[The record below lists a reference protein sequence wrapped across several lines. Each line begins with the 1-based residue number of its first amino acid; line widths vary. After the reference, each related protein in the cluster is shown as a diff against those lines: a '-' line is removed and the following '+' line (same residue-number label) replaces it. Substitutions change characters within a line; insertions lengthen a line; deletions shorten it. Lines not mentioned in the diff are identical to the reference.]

1 MANISTL
8 DLCKAHL
15 FTAEADIVS
24 QFGEA
29 AAERVM
35 RVRDL
40 YMWRLANPDSSD
52 RQFVSEFKSRY
63 PMGKNAAQEYLRIV
77 NALLPVLSEKSR
89 DFHRWRYNEMIIETY
104 QMAKA
109 RKDTKTMERAATSYG
124 KLNKVD
130 AEDVQAVPFHL
141 IVVQPFMATADP
153 SVLGIKPIP
162 NVEDKIKA
170 MLDKYSA
177 ETLDIEDV
185 EFEEADL
192 EEDELFA
199 PYKSDANTDYN
210 EDDSGHYC

>member
-1 MANISTL
+1 MPNPSTL
-8 DLCKAHL
+8 EICKTHL
-15 FTAEADIVS
+15 FSSTEDIMA
-24 QFGEA
+24 QFNSDA
-29 AAERVM
+29 VVERVL

-40 YMWRLANPDSSD
+40 YMWRLSNPDSSD
-52 RQFVSEFKSRY
+52 RDFISEFKSRY

-77 NALLPVLSEKSR
+77 NALLPMLSEKSR
-89 DFHRWRYNEMIIETY
+89 DFHRWRYNEMIMETY

-141 IVVQPFMATADP
+141 IVVQPFVATDDP

-162 NVEDKIKA
+162 GIEDKIKA

-199 PYKSDANTDYN
+199 PYTDG
-210 EDDSGHYC
+210 DSGEETDIL

>member
-1 MANISTL
+1 MSNPSTL
-8 DLCKAHL
+8 DICKQYL
-15 FTAEADIVS
+15 FSSVEDIKA
-24 QFGEA
+24 QFNSDA
-29 AAERVM
+29 VVERVL

-40 YMWRLANPDSSD
+40 YMWRLSNPDSSD
-52 RQFVSEFKSRY
+52 RDFISEFKSRY

-77 NALLPVLSEKSR
+77 NALLPMLSEKSR
-89 DFHRWRYNEMIIETY
+89 EFHRWRYNEMIMETY

-130 AEDVQAVPFHL
+130 AEDLQAVPFHL
-141 IVVQPFMATADP
+141 IVVQPFVATDDP

-162 NVEDKIKA
+162 GIEDKIKA

-199 PYKSDANTDYN
+199 PYTDGN
-210 EDDSGHYC
+210 HGEETDIL

>member
-1 MANISTL
+1 MNISTL
-8 DLCKAHL
+8 DLCRQHL
-15 FTAEADIVS
+15 FTAEADIAA

-35 RVRDL
+35 RVRDM
-40 YMWRLANPDSSD
+40 YMWRLANPDAKD
-52 RQFVSEFKSRY
+52 RQFVDEFKSRY

-77 NALLPVLSEKSR
+77 NTLLPELSENSR
-89 DFHRWRYNEMIIETY
+89 DFHRWRYNEMIMETY

-141 IVVQPFMATADP
+141 IVVQPFVPTDDP
-153 SVLGIKPIP
+153 TVLGIKPIP
-162 NVEDKIKA
+162 GIEDKIKA

-185 EFEEADL
+185 DFEEADL
-192 EEDELFA
+192 QEDLLFA
-199 PYKSDANTDYN
+199 PY
-210 EDDSGHYC
+210 EDEDSGTEENLL

>member
-1 MANISTL
+1 MSNISTL
-8 DLCKAHL
+8 DLCREHL
-15 FTAEADIVS
+15 FTAEADIIS

-35 RVRDL
+35 RVRDMYL
-40 YMWRLANPDSSD
+40 WRLANPDAKD
-52 RQFVSEFKSRY
+52 RQFVDEFKSRY

-77 NALLPVLSEKSR
+77 NTLLPALSEKSR
-89 DFHRWRYNEMIIETY
+89 DFHRWRYNEMIMETY

-130 AEDVQAVPFHL
+130 TEDVQAVPFHL
-141 IVVQPFMATADP
+141 IVVQPFVATADP

-162 NVEDKIKA
+162 GIEDKIKA

-185 EFEEADL
+185 EYEDADL

-199 PYKSDANTDYN
+199 PYQDENIGEET
-210 EDDSGHYC
+210 GLL

>member
-1 MANISTL
+1 MA
-8 DLCKAHL
+8 
-15 FTAEADIVS
+15 
-24 QFGEA
+24 QFNSDA
-29 AAERVM
+29 VVERVL

-40 YMWRLANPDSSD
+40 YMWRLSNPDSSD
-52 RQFVSEFKSRY
+52 RDFISEFKSRY

-77 NALLPVLSEKSR
+77 NALLPMLSEKSR
-89 DFHRWRYNEMIIETY
+89 EFHRWRYNEMIMETY

-141 IVVQPFMATADP
+141 IVVQPFVATDDP

-162 NVEDKIKA
+162 GIENKIKA

-199 PYKSDANTDYN
+199 PYTDG
-210 EDDSGHYC
+210 DSGEETDIL

>member
-1 MANISTL
+1 MSNISTL
-8 DLCKAHL
+8 DLCRQHL
-15 FTAEADIVS
+15 FTQTEDIAKEY
-24 QFGEA
+24 GEA

-77 NALLPVLSEKSR
+77 NALLPQLSEKSR

-162 NVEDKIKA
+162 NVDDKIKA

-199 PYKSDANTDYN
+199 PYQGPEDEN
-210 EDDSGHYC
+210 E

>member
-1 MANISTL
+1 MSNPSTL
-8 DLCKAHL
+8 DICKQYL
-15 FTAEADIVS
+15 FSSVEDIKA
-24 QFGEA
+24 QFNSDA
-29 AAERVM
+29 VVERVL

-40 YMWRLANPDSSD
+40 YMWRLSNPDSSD
-52 RQFVSEFKSRY
+52 RDFISEFKSRY

-77 NALLPVLSEKSR
+77 NALLPMLSEKSR
-89 DFHRWRYNEMIIETY
+89 EFHRWRYNEMIMETY

-141 IVVQPFMATADP
+141 IVVQPFVATDDP

-162 NVEDKIKA
+162 GIEDKIKA

-199 PYKSDANTDYN
+199 PYTDGN
-210 EDDSGHYC
+210 SGEETNIL

>member
-1 MANISTL
+1 MSNPSTL
-8 DLCKAHL
+8 EICKAHL
-15 FTAEADIVS
+15 FSSKEDIMAQFNSEAVV
-24 QFGEA
+24 
-29 AAERVM
+29 ERVL

-40 YMWRLANPDSSD
+40 YMWRLSNPDSSD
-52 RQFVSEFKSRY
+52 REFVAEFRSRY

-77 NALLPVLSEKSR
+77 NALLPMLSEKSR
-89 DFHRWRYNEMIIETY
+89 EFHRWRYNEMIMETY

-141 IVVQPFMATADP
+141 IVVQPFVATNDP

-162 NVEDKIKA
+162 GIEDKIKA

-199 PYKSDANTDYN
+199 PYNDGNN
-210 EDDSGHYC
+210 GEEENLL

>member
-1 MANISTL
+1 MA
-8 DLCKAHL
+8 
-15 FTAEADIVS
+15 
-24 QFGEA
+24 QFNSDA
-29 AAERVM
+29 VVERVL

-40 YMWRLANPDSSD
+40 YMWRLSNPDSSD
-52 RQFVSEFKSRY
+52 RDFISEFKSRY

-77 NALLPVLSEKSR
+77 NALLPMLSEKSR
-89 DFHRWRYNEMIIETY
+89 EFHRWRYNEMIMEAY
-104 QMAKA
+104 QMAKV

-141 IVVQPFMATADP
+141 IVVQPFVATDDP

-162 NVEDKIKA
+162 GIEDKIKA

-199 PYKSDANTDYN
+199 PYTDG
-210 EDDSGHYC
+210 DSGEETDIL

>member
-1 MANISTL
+1 MAQFNS
-8 DLCKAHL
+8 
-15 FTAEADIVS
+15 EAVV
-24 QFGEA
+24 
-29 AAERVM
+29 ERVL

-40 YMWRLANPDSSD
+40 YMWRLSNPDSSD
-52 RQFVSEFKSRY
+52 REFVAEFRSRY

-77 NALLPVLSEKSR
+77 NALLPMLSEKSR
-89 DFHRWRYNEMIIETY
+89 EFHRWRYNEMIMETY

-141 IVVQPFMATADP
+141 IVVQPFVATNDP

-162 NVEDKIKA
+162 GIEDKIKA

-199 PYKSDANTDYN
+199 PYNDGNN
-210 EDDSGHYC
+210 GEEENLL

>member
-1 MANISTL
+1 MSNISTL
-8 DLCKAHL
+8 DLCREHL
-15 FTAEADIVS
+15 FTAEADIIS

-35 RVRDL
+35 RVRDM
-40 YMWRLANPDSSD
+40 YMWRLANPDAKD
-52 RQFVSEFKSRY
+52 RQFVDEFKSRY

-77 NALLPVLSEKSR
+77 NTLLPALSEKSR
-89 DFHRWRYNEMIIETY
+89 DFHRWRYNEMIMETY

-130 AEDVQAVPFHL
+130 VEDVQAVPFHL
-141 IVVQPFMATADP
+141 IVVQPFVATADP

-162 NVEDKIKA
+162 GIEDKIKA

-185 EFEEADL
+185 ECEDADL

-199 PYKSDANTDYN
+199 PYQDENIGEETSLL
-210 EDDSGHYC
+210 

>member
-1 MANISTL
+1 MA
-8 DLCKAHL
+8 
-15 FTAEADIVS
+15 
-24 QFGEA
+24 QFNSDA
-29 AAERVM
+29 VVERVL

-40 YMWRLANPDSSD
+40 YMWRLSNPDSSD
-52 RQFVSEFKSRY
+52 RDFISEFKSRY

-77 NALLPVLSEKSR
+77 NALLPMLSEKSR
-89 DFHRWRYNEMIIETY
+89 DFHRWRYNEMIMETY

-141 IVVQPFMATADP
+141 IVVQPFVATDDP
-153 SVLGIKPIP
+153 SALGIKPIP
-162 NVEDKIKA
+162 GIEDKIKA

-199 PYKSDANTDYN
+199 PYTDG
-210 EDDSGHYC
+210 DSGEETDIL

>member
-1 MANISTL
+1 MPNPSTL
-8 DLCKAHL
+8 EICKAHL
-15 FTAEADIVS
+15 FSSTEDIMA
-24 QFGEA
+24 QFNSDA
-29 AAERVM
+29 VVERVL

-40 YMWRLANPDSSD
+40 YMWRLSNPDSSD
-52 RQFVSEFKSRY
+52 RDFISEFKSRY

-77 NALLPVLSEKSR
+77 NALLPMLSEKSR
-89 DFHRWRYNEMIIETY
+89 EFHRWRYNEMIMEAY

-141 IVVQPFMATADP
+141 IVVQPFVATDDP

-162 NVEDKIKA
+162 GIENKIKA

-192 EEDELFA
+192 EEEELFA
-199 PYKSDANTDYN
+199 PYTDGN
-210 EDDSGHYC
+210 SGEETNIL

>member
-1 MANISTL
+1 MMSNPSTL
-8 DLCKAHL
+8 DICKQHL
-15 FTAEADIVS
+15 FSSAEDIKA
-24 QFGEA
+24 QFNSDA
-29 AAERVM
+29 VVERVL

-40 YMWRLANPDSSD
+40 YMWRLSHPDSSD
-52 RQFVSEFKSRY
+52 REFVAEFKSRY

-77 NALLPVLSEKSR
+77 NALLPLLSEKSR
-89 DFHRWRYNEMIIETY
+89 DFHRWRYNEMIMETY

-130 AEDVQAVPFHL
+130 AEDVQPF
-141 IVVQPFMATADP
+141 VATNDP

-162 NVEDKIKA
+162 GIEDKIKA

-199 PYKSDANTDYN
+199 PYTDGN
-210 EDDSGHYC
+210 HGEETDLL

>member
-1 MANISTL
+1 MPNPSTL
-8 DLCKAHL
+8 EICKTHL
-15 FTAEADIVS
+15 FSSTEDIMA
-24 QFGEA
+24 QFNSDA
-29 AAERVM
+29 VVERVL

-40 YMWRLANPDSSD
+40 YMWRLSNPDSSD
-52 RQFVSEFKSRY
+52 RDFISEFKSRY

-77 NALLPVLSEKSR
+77 NALLPMLSEKSR
-89 DFHRWRYNEMIIETY
+89 DFHRWRYNEMIMEAY

-141 IVVQPFMATADP
+141 IVVQPFVATDDP

-162 NVEDKIKA
+162 GIENKIKA

-192 EEDELFA
+192 EEEELFA
-199 PYKSDANTDYN
+199 PYTDGN
-210 EDDSGHYC
+210 SGEETNIL

>member
-1 MANISTL
+1 MA
-8 DLCKAHL
+8 
-15 FTAEADIVS
+15 
-24 QFGEA
+24 QFNSDA
-29 AAERVM
+29 VVERVL

-40 YMWRLANPDSSD
+40 YMWRLSHPDSSD
-52 RQFVSEFKSRY
+52 REFVAEFKSRY

-77 NALLPVLSEKSR
+77 NALLPLLSEKSR
-89 DFHRWRYNEMIIETY
+89 DFHRWRYNEMIMETY

-141 IVVQPFMATADP
+141 IVVQPFVATNDP

-162 NVEDKIKA
+162 GIEDKIKA

-199 PYKSDANTDYN
+199 PYTDGN
-210 EDDSGHYC
+210 HGEETDLL

>member
-1 MANISTL
+1 MSNPSTL
-8 DLCKAHL
+8 DICKQYL
-15 FTAEADIVS
+15 FSSVEDIKA
-24 QFGEA
+24 QFNSDA
-29 AAERVM
+29 IVERTL

-40 YMWRLANPDSSD
+40 YMWRLSNPDSSD
-52 RQFVSEFKSRY
+52 RDFISEFKSRY

-77 NALLPVLSEKSR
+77 NALLPMLSEKSR
-89 DFHRWRYNEMIIETY
+89 DFHRWRYNEMIMETY

-141 IVVQPFMATADP
+141 IVVQPFVATDDP

-162 NVEDKIKA
+162 GIEDKIKA

-199 PYKSDANTDYN
+199 PYTDGN
-210 EDDSGHYC
+210 SGEETNIL

>member
-1 MANISTL
+1 MSNPSTL
-8 DLCKAHL
+8 EICKTHL
-15 FTAEADIVS
+15 FSSKEDILA
-24 QFGEA
+24 QFNSDA
-29 AAERVM
+29 VVERVL

-40 YMWRLANPDSSD
+40 YMWRLSNPDSSD
-52 RQFVSEFKSRY
+52 RDFISEFKSRY

-77 NALLPVLSEKSR
+77 NALLPMLSEKSR
-89 DFHRWRYNEMIIETY
+89 EFHRWRYNEMIMETY

-141 IVVQPFMATADP
+141 IVVQPFVATNDP

-162 NVEDKIKA
+162 GIEDKIKA

-199 PYKSDANTDYN
+199 PYTDGN
-210 EDDSGHYC
+210 HGEETDLL

>member
-1 MANISTL
+1 MSNISTL
-8 DLCKAHL
+8 DLCRQHL
-15 FTAEADIVS
+15 FTAETDIA
-24 QFGEA
+24 QEFGDA

-35 RVRDL
+35 RVRDM
-40 YMWRLANPDSSD
+40 YMWRLSNPDAKD
-52 RQFVSEFKSRY
+52 RQFVEEFKSRH

-77 NALLPVLSEKSR
+77 NALLPALSEKSR

-124 KLNKVD
+124 KLNKID

-141 IVVQPFMATADP
+141 IVVQPFVATADP

-162 NVEDKIKA
+162 GIDDKIKA
-170 MLDKYSA
+170 MLEKYSA

-199 PYKSDANTDYN
+199 PYI
-210 EDDSGHYC
+210 DDNAGEETSLL

>member
-8 DLCKAHL
+8 DLCRQHL
-15 FTAEADIVS
+15 FSAEADIVAE
-24 QFGEA
+24 FGEA
-29 AAERVM
+29 AAGRVM
-35 RVRDL
+35 RVRDM
-40 YMWRLANPDSSD
+40 YMWRLANPDAKD
-52 RQFVSEFKSRY
+52 RQFVEEFKSRY

-77 NALLPVLSEKSR
+77 NALLPLLSEKSR
-89 DFHRWRYNEMIIETY
+89 DFHRWRYNEMIMETY

-124 KLNKVD
+124 KLNKID

-141 IVVQPFMATADP
+141 IVVQPFVATDDP

-162 NVEDKIKA
+162 GIDDKIKA
-170 MLDKYSA
+170 MLEKYSA

-199 PYKSDANTDYN
+199 PYNDDNTP
-210 EDDSGHYC
+210 EKTGLL

>member
-1 MANISTL
+1 MA
-8 DLCKAHL
+8 
-15 FTAEADIVS
+15 
-24 QFGEA
+24 QFNSDA
-29 AAERVM
+29 VVERVL

-40 YMWRLANPDSSD
+40 YMWRLSHPDSSD
-52 RQFVSEFKSRY
+52 REFVAEFKSRY

-77 NALLPVLSEKSR
+77 NALLPLLSEKSR
-89 DFHRWRYNEMIIETY
+89 DFHRWRYNEMIMETY

-141 IVVQPFMATADP
+141 IVVQPFVATNDP

-162 NVEDKIKA
+162 GIEDKIRA

-199 PYKSDANTDYN
+199 PYTDGN
-210 EDDSGHYC
+210 HGEETDLL

>member
-1 MANISTL
+1 MSNISTL
-8 DLCKAHL
+8 DLCREHL

-24 QFGEA
+24 QYGEA

-35 RVRDL
+35 RVRDM
-40 YMWRLANPDSSD
+40 YMWRLANPDAKD
-52 RQFVSEFKSRY
+52 RQFVDEFKSRY

-77 NALLPVLSEKSR
+77 NTLLPALSEKSR
-89 DFHRWRYNEMIIETY
+89 DFHRWRYNEMIMETY

-130 AEDVQAVPFHL
+130 VEDVQAVPFHL
-141 IVVQPFMATADP
+141 IVVQPFVATADP

-162 NVEDKIKA
+162 GIEDKIKA

-185 EFEEADL
+185 EYEDADL

-199 PYKSDANTDYN
+199 PYQDENIGEETSLL
-210 EDDSGHYC
+210 

>member
-1 MANISTL
+1 MSNISTL
-8 DLCKAHL
+8 DLCREHL
-15 FTAEADIVS
+15 FTAEADIIS

-35 RVRDL
+35 RVRDM
-40 YMWRLANPDSSD
+40 YMWRLANPDAKD
-52 RQFVSEFKSRY
+52 RQFVDEFKSRY

-77 NALLPVLSEKSR
+77 NTLLPALSEKSR
-89 DFHRWRYNEMIIETY
+89 DFHRWRYNEMIMETY

-130 AEDVQAVPFHL
+130 VEDVQAVPFHL
-141 IVVQPFMATADP
+141 IVVQPFVATADP

-162 NVEDKIKA
+162 GIEDKIKA

-185 EFEEADL
+185 ECEDADL

-199 PYKSDANTDYN
+199 PYQDENIGEET
-210 EDDSGHYC
+210 GLL

>member
-1 MANISTL
+1 MA
-8 DLCKAHL
+8 
-15 FTAEADIVS
+15 
-24 QFGEA
+24 QFNSDA
-29 AAERVM
+29 VVERVL

-40 YMWRLANPDSSD
+40 YMWRLSNPDSSD
-52 RQFVSEFKSRY
+52 RDFISEFKSRY
-63 PMGKNAAQEYLRIV
+63 PMGKNAAQEYLHIV
-77 NALLPVLSEKSR
+77 NALLPMLSEKSR
-89 DFHRWRYNEMIIETY
+89 DFHRWRYNEMIMETY

-141 IVVQPFMATADP
+141 IVVQPFVATDDP

-162 NVEDKIKA
+162 GIEDKIKA

-199 PYKSDANTDYN
+199 PYTDG
-210 EDDSGHYC
+210 DSGEETDIL

>member
-1 MANISTL
+1 MFSSAEDI
-8 DLCKAHL
+8 KA
-15 FTAEADIVS
+15 
-24 QFGEA
+24 QFNSDA
-29 AAERVM
+29 VVERVL

-40 YMWRLANPDSSD
+40 YMWRLSHPDSSD
-52 RQFVSEFKSRY
+52 REFVAEFKSRY

-77 NALLPVLSEKSR
+77 NALLPLLSEKSR
-89 DFHRWRYNEMIIETY
+89 DFHRWRYNEMIMETY

-141 IVVQPFMATADP
+141 IVVQPFVATNDP

-162 NVEDKIKA
+162 GIEDKIKA

-199 PYKSDANTDYN
+199 PYIDGNHREETDLL
-210 EDDSGHYC
+210 